1 MAMETTRFSTI
12 GKSKTTAPPTD
23 EATMK
28 TTLNVKTSIPKAAAT
43 DITATKTTKTTTKT
57 SKMRGNKEKND
68 FDIQYVKEK
77 FTLFTRHRG
86 CNKGEASTD
95 VEAEIDAKNDA
106 NSDWKTELKI
116 NGKREQWL
124 SATAPAFIV
133 ASVGMYDFY
142 DRECRKSGK

>member
-28 TTLNVKTSIPKAAAT
+28 TTLNVKTTIPKAAAT
-43 DITATKTTKTTTKT
+43 DLTATTTTNTTET
-57 SKMRGNKEKND
+57 SKMTGNKEKND

-106 NSDWKTELKI
+106 NLDWKTELKF
-116 NGKREQWL
+116 NGKR
-124 SATAPAFIV
+124 
-133 ASVGMYDFY
+133 
-142 DRECRKSGK
+142 RESSG